1 MVPRLSFITGRPT
14 VSLQQGGIPLPP
26 RGGGS
31 ETYQDCSR
39 DTPAAHRSKLV
50 PVSLSMA
57 GTIKPFLLAQ
67 FSGSSTDWGVLPPQ
81 QQLLWM
87 QPTFR
92 RMLLM
97 PPVMNDLICN
107 KGHAILKCNV
117 IVIKMSM
124 SFKGILGWPYSLW
137 YGTECLTGEQGLPC
151 KYVDISQMADGQK
164 NIL

>member
-1 MVPRLSFITGRPT
+1 MFIIHHRETNCVTTTRRNT
-14 VSLQQGGIPLPP
+14 FALPP
-26 RGGGS
+26 G

-39 DTPAAHRSKLV
+39 DTPTSHRSKLV
-50 PVSLSMA
+50 PVSSSMA

-67 FSGSSTDWGVLPPQ
+67 FSGSSADWGVLPPQ

-97 PPVMNDLICN
+97 PPVMNN

-117 IVIKMSM
+117 IVIKMAM

-137 YGTECLTGEQGLPC
+137 YGTECLTGEQELPC